1 VVIATPAA
9 PKEASSTKKRGRP
22 SGSAGIK
29 KSAPK
34 PKVSVSNDGSAKKR
48 GRPKKATALPTPVVT
63 TPVNEATATVT
74 PNNIQ

>member
-1 VVIATPAA
+1 MVIATPAA

-22 SGSAGIK
+22 SGSGVK

-34 PKVSVSNDGSAKKR
+34 PKVPASNDGSAKKR
-48 GRPKKATALPTPVVT
+48 GRPKKAGASPTPVAA
-63 TPVNEATATVT
+63 TPANETTATVT